1 MSAQVRQAALS
12 SSTTLRAAREKP
24 VRIHYDA
31 RDAVIAADA
40 SSDFLLPGFH
50 QLARPQAVQHR
61 MNAAVLE
68 LQIGLFDRQ
77 REEYL

>member
-1 MSAQVRQAALS
+1 MSAQVRRAALS

-24 VRIHYDA
+24 VGIHYDA
-31 RDAVIAADA
+31 RDAAIAADA
-40 SSDFLLPGFH
+40 SRDFLLPGFR

-61 MNAAVLE
+61 MNAADLE
-68 LQIGLFDRQ
+68 LRIGILDRQ